1 MSERGALA
9 RVNPLV
15 PLAGIAAGLVLF
27 LLGERWI
34 GAGVAVGAVLAFIN
48 TLILSG
54 RVDVATATGDMGQ
67 ALIVM
72 QLGLAL
78 TFGIVAA
85 ATVVIV
91 QFSVAMA
98 VASAAGFVVAQLA
111 MLAAFYWTRGRADI
125 AAGRQV

>member
-15 PLAGIAAGLVLF
+15 PLAVIAAGLVLF